1 MTARNGPK
9 RSRKGLAALL
19 TAGGVV
25 LAVFALLFFVVNDR
39 WVLISCPAVPW
50 DSAATA
56 ADYEVHFAAL
66 VLLGFSGG
74 ALLAVVLM
82 LRVLLH
88 ARRRIGE
95 ERRRVAWLE
104 RELDNV
110 SRLLARSRDS
120 R

>member
-9 RSRKGLAALL
+9 PSRRVLAVLL

-25 LAVFALLFFVVNDR
+25 LAVLALLFFAANDR
-39 WVLISCPAVPW
+39 WVLISFPALPW
-50 DSAATA
+50 GSAATA

-66 VLLGFSGG
+66 VLLGFFGG
-74 ALLAVVLM
+74 ALLAA
-82 LRVLLH
+82 VLLLRALLR
-88 ARRRIGE
+88 ARRRIAD
-95 ERRRVAWLE
+95 ERRKVAWLE